1 MIECTIRLQF
11 PTTINEVEYV
21 AVFTSLDLA
30 KEAGVTSVVI
40 YSDSQVIIG
49 YINRDYEAK
58 GERMKEYQSMVKERI
73 SQKFLAKFVQI
84 SRGENEQANRLAKAA
99 SAEHMVIT
107 GRILSFVQNSPAI
120 AKIDIQVIPTEAGW
134 TTPIISYLRDGTLLQ
149 DHNASRRLK
158 VQSSCFVLMGDI
170 LYKRGFSRLYLRCLV
185 LGEADYVMKEI
196 HKRVCGNHSGARL
209 LVHKLIRAG
218 YYWSIMQKDTQS
230 YVKACNKCQC
240 FSNTIRQPL
249 E

>member
-84 SRGENEQANRLAKAA
+84 SRGENE
-99 SAEHMVIT
+99 
-107 GRILSFVQNSPAI
+107 
-120 AKIDIQVIPTEAGW
+120 
-134 TTPIISYLRDGTLLQ
+134 
-149 DHNASRRLK
+149 
-158 VQSSCFVLMGDI
+158 
-170 LYKRGFSRLYLRCLV
+170 
-185 LGEADYVMKEI
+185 
-196 HKRVCGNHSGARL
+196 
-209 LVHKLIRAG
+209 
-218 YYWSIMQKDTQS
+218 
-230 YVKACNKCQC
+230 
-240 FSNTIRQPL
+240 
-249 E
+249 